1 MTLALRV
8 RGLGKRYRL
17 QNSTLWAL
25 RDVSFDV
32 QRGDVVGLI
41 GHNGAGKST
50 LFKILARI
58 TEPTEGTVGIKG
70 RLAALLEVG
79 TGFHRELTG
88 RENIYLNG
96 SILGMKK
103 REIDRKLDQIVSF
116 AEVGPLID
124 MPVKHY
130 SSGMFIRLAF
140 AVAAHVEPEVLL
152 IDEVLAVG
160 DLAFQQR
167 CLAKVRSLGRE
178 GCTILFVSHDLTS
191 VRQLCPTTVWVAQ
204 GRIATIGPTED
215 VVRQY
220 SQTMLTTTQAAG
232 LADTR
237 GRPGSGEI
245 RVTDYW
251 IELDEGQKT
260 DVLVTGKPASFVF
273 EYATRGGQPVEGV
286 RLSVQVQNE
295 WGASL
300 LWLHNQMMSY
310 EFGPLAG
317 VGQLRCR
324 IPRFPLA
331 AGVYPVRAS
340 LALHEGSVVA
350 DDLAALP
357 KLNVIDGDFYGS
369 GYVRRVEN
377 PTYLVDACWSNATGR

>member
-8 RGLGKRYRL
+8 HGLGKHYRL
-17 QNSTLWAL
+17 KRSTLWAL

-32 QRGDVVGLI
+32 QRGQMVGLI

-58 TEPTEGTVGIKG
+58 TEPSEGYAGIKG

-103 REIDRKLDQIVSF
+103 REIDQKLDEIVAF
-116 AEVGPLID
+116 AEVGPFLD
-124 MPVKHY
+124 SPVKYY
-130 SSGMFIRLAF
+130 SSGMYIRLAF
-140 AVAAHVEPEVLL
+140 AIAAHVAPDVLL

-160 DLAFQQR
+160 DLAFQHR
-167 CLAKVRSLGRE
+167 CRAKIQSLGSE

-191 VRQLCPTTVWVAQ
+191 VRELCSTTVWIHEGRVAS
-204 GRIATIGPTED
+204 IGPTED
-215 VVRQY
+215 VVLQY
-220 SQTMLTTTQAAG
+220 SQTMLKPTHSAG
-232 LADTR
+232 LTDAEA
-237 GRPGSGEI
+237 RPGSGEI
-245 RVTDYW
+245 RVTNYW
-251 IELDEGQKT
+251 LELEDGQKT
-260 DVLVTGKPASFVF
+260 DVLVTGRPANFVF
-273 EYATRGGQPVEGV
+273 EYAARAGQTVEGV
-286 RLSVQVQNE
+286 RLSLQIQNE

-300 LWLHNQMMSY
+300 LWLHNHMLGHD
-310 EFGPLAG
+310 FGPLMG
-317 VGQLRCR
+317 TGQLRCR
-324 IPRFPLA
+324 IPRFPLT
-331 AGVYPVRAS
+331 AGSYDARAQ
-340 LALHEGSVVA
+340 LLLQAGSVIA
-350 DDLAALP
+350 DELAALP

-377 PTYLVDACWSNATGR
+377 PAYLVDACWSHEMER

>member
-8 RGLGKRYRL
+8 QGLGKRYRL
-17 QNSTLWAL
+17 KHSTLWAL

-32 QRGDVVGLI
+32 HRGQMVGLI

-58 TEPTEGTVGIKG
+58 TEPSEGYAGIKG

-103 REIDRKLDQIVSF
+103 REIDRKLDEIVAF
-116 AEVGPLID
+116 AEVGRFLD
-124 MPVKHY
+124 SPVKYY
-130 SSGMFIRLAF
+130 SSGMYVRLAF
-140 AVAAHVEPEVLL
+140 AIAAHVAPDVLL

-160 DLAFQQR
+160 DMAFQQKCR
-167 CLAKVRSLGRE
+167 TKIKSLGSE
-178 GCTILFVSHDLTS
+178 GCTVLFVSHDLAS
-191 VRQLCPTTVWVAQ
+191 VRQLCSTTVWIHGGRVA
-204 GRIATIGPTED
+204 AIGPTED
-215 VVRQY
+215 VVLQY
-220 SQTMLTTTQAAG
+220 SQAMLSASQWAG
-232 LADTR
+232 LADAPA
-237 GRPGSGEI
+237 RPGSGEI

-251 IELDEGQKT
+251 IEMDEGQKT
-260 DVLVTGKPASFVF
+260 DVLVTGRPASFVF
-273 EYATRGGQPVEGV
+273 EYATRAGQTVEGV
-286 RLSVQVQNE
+286 RLSLQIQNE

-300 LWLHNQMMSY
+300 LWLHNHMLGHD
-310 EFGPLAG
+310 FGPLAG
-317 VGQLRCR
+317 AGQLRCR

-331 AGVYPVRAS
+331 AGVYPVRAQ
-340 LALHEGSVVA
+340 LLLQAGSAAA
-350 DDLAALP
+350 DNLEALP

-369 GYVRRVEN
+369 GYIRRVEN
-377 PTYLVDACWSNATGR
+377 PAYLVDACWSHETER